1 MLQARC
7 DESYLHAIATTS
19 HYVVAGYV
27 ASEASWSKFADLWS
41 STLHELKAARLG
53 YHASDC
59 QRGKGVYARWLESR
73 RRELGYRLAVDI
85 AAARLFPVAAVIE
98 MASYRPHASLFS
110 RFLGPPEHRKYNHA
124 HILAARQCAH
134 QMLLLTE
141 NTTEAISFVFD
152 RNKEFGK
159 RAVEWL
165 SKDSGD
171 ALIEYRERIGA
182 VHEADRLSEP
192 GLQAADLLAYS
203 TLREFVSDPSWHWK
217 HLNAG
222 VTVEPFVAAEDFWSE
237 IAGNIEARMA
247 GG

>member
-1 MLQARC
+1 MLMARC
-7 DESYLHAIATTS
+7 DESYIHAIATTS
-19 HYVVAGYV
+19 HYVVGGYV
-27 ASEASWSKFADLWS
+27 ASEGSWSKFDDLWG
-41 STLHELKAARLG
+41 STLRELKAITVG

-59 QRGKGVYARWLESR
+59 QRGKGVYARWPESR

-85 AAARLFPVAAVIE
+85 AAARLFPVAAVIDL
-98 MASYRPHASLFS
+98 ASYRPHAALFS

-141 NTTEAISFVFD
+141 NSGEPISFIFD

-165 SKDSGD
+165 NKDSGD
-171 ALIEYRERIGA
+171 ALIEYRERIGI
-182 VHEADRLSEP
+182 VPEAERLSEP

-203 TLREFVSDPSWHWK
+203 TLREFVGQPSWHWK

-222 VTVEPFVAAEDFWSE
+222 VTVEPIVAAKDFWSE

-247 GG
+247 DG